1 MPTAYIA
8 LGANL
13 PSPAGEP
20 EATLAAA
27 VASLAAL
34 GRVLA
39 CSRLYSTAP
48 VGMAEQPRFLNAAVA
63 LETDLAPRALLEGLL
78 EMEREFGRDRLAGVE
93 NGPRTLDLDILLYGD
108 LVLGEH
114 GLAIPHP
121 RMTERAFVLAP
132 LRDIAAEVRDPRSQ
146 VTVAKLFER
155 VLGEDRSKHVNKDVN
170 DAFVQVES
178 DGWRAGAWDTGGS
191 GGAGVRAGAGAR
203 FEPGTDTGTDT
214 STDTDSDSSA
224 GPDPDSGHD

>member
-1 MPTAYIA
+1 MPTAYIG

-27 VASLAAL
+27 VQRLAAL

-39 CSRLYSTAP
+39 CSGLYSTAP
-48 VGMAEQPRFLNAAVA
+48 VGLAEQPRFLNAAVA
-63 LETDLAPRALLEGLL
+63 LETALAPRALLEALL
-78 EMEREFGRDRLAGVE
+78 EMEREFGRDRASGVE

-114 GLAIPHP
+114 GLAVPHP
-121 RMTERAFVLAP
+121 RMAERAFVLAP
-132 LRDIAAEVRDPRSQ
+132 LKDIAAAVRDPRTQ
-146 VTVAKLFER
+146 VTVGELFER
-155 VLGEDRSKHVNKDVN
+155 VSGKDASKGVNREVK

-178 DGWRAGAWDTGGS
+178 DGWRAGAWDTGG
-191 GGAGVRAGAGAR
+191 GGEAG
-203 FEPGTDTGTDT
+203 
-214 STDTDSDSSA
+214 
-224 GPDPDSGHD
+224 

>member
-1 MPTAYIA
+1 MPTAYIG

-27 VASLAAL
+27 VRSLAAL

-39 CSRLYSTAP
+39 CSDLYSTRP
-48 VGMAEQPRFLNAAVA
+48 VGIAEQPRFLNAAVA
-63 LETDLAPRALLEGLL
+63 LETNLAPRALLEALL
-78 EMEREFGRDRLAGVE
+78 EIEREFGRDRSAGVE

-121 RMTERAFVLAP
+121 RMAERGFVLAP
-132 LRDIAAEVRDPRSQ
+132 LNDIAAEACDPRSQ
-146 VTVAKLFER
+146 VTVGKLFER
-155 VLGEDRSKHVNKDVN
+155 VRGEDASKGVNRDVK

-191 GGAGVRAGAGAR
+191 AEAGLRAGAESGSGPD
-203 FEPGTDTGTDT
+203 FEP
-214 STDTDSDSSA
+214 SSD
-224 GPDPDSGHD
+224 PDPNSDHG

>member
-1 MPTAYIA
+1 MPTAYIG

-20 EATLAAA
+20 EVTLAAA
-27 VASLAAL
+27 VARLAAL

-63 LETDLAPRALLEGLL
+63 LETNLAPRALLEALL
-78 EMEREFGRDRLAGVE
+78 EVEREFGRDRAAGIE

-114 GLAIPHP
+114 GLAVPHP
-121 RMTERAFVLAP
+121 RMAERAFVLAP
-132 LRDIAAEVRDPRSQ
+132 LNDIAAEVRDPRRQ
-146 VTVAKLFER
+146 VTVGELFER
-155 VLGEDRSKHVNKDVN
+155 VRGEDASKDVN
-170 DAFVQVES
+170 RNVSDAFVQVES

-191 GGAGVRAGAGAR
+191 AGAGLRAGAGADS
-203 FEPGTDTGTDT
+203 DTGTDT
-214 STDTDSDSSA
+214 SSGAVSDAS
-224 GPDPDSGHD
+224 PDPDHD

>member
-20 EATLAAA
+20 ETTLAAA
-27 VASLAAL
+27 VARLAGL
-34 GRVLA
+34 GRVVA
-39 CSRLYSTAP
+39 CSGLYSTAP

-63 LETDLAPRALLEGLL
+63 LETNLAPRALLEGLL
-78 EMEREFGRDRLAGVE
+78 EIEREFGRDRTAGIE

-114 GLAIPHP
+114 GLAVPHP
-121 RMTERAFVLAP
+121 RMAERAFVLAP
-132 LRDIAAEVRDPRSQ
+132 LNDIAAGVRDPRRQ
-146 VTVAKLFER
+146 VTVGELFQR
-155 VLGEDRSKHVNKDVN
+155 VRGEDASKDVN
-170 DAFVQVES
+170 RDVGDAFVQVES

-191 GGAGVRAGAGAR
+191 AGAGLRAGAGADS
-203 FEPGTDTGTDT
+203 GTGSDT
-214 STDTDSDSSA
+214 SSGTDSDRHSGR
-224 GPDPDSGHD
+224 GPDPDHG

>member
-1 MPTAYIA
+1 MPTAYIG

-20 EATLAAA
+20 ETTLAAA
-27 VASLAAL
+27 VARLAAL

-39 CSRLYSTAP
+39 CSKLYSTRP

-63 LETDLAPRALLEGLL
+63 LETNLAPRALLEGLL
-78 EMEREFGRDRLAGVE
+78 EMEREFGRDRAAGIE

-114 GLAIPHP
+114 GLAVPHP
-121 RMTERAFVLAP
+121 RMAERAFVLAP
-132 LRDIAAEVRDPRSQ
+132 LKDIAAEVRDPRSQ
-146 VTVAKLFER
+146 VTVGELFER
-155 VLGEDRSKHVNKDVN
+155 VRGEDASKGVNRNVS

-178 DGWRAGAWDTGGS
+178 DGWRAGAGDTGGS
-191 GGAGVRAGAGAR
+191 AGADLRAGADSGS
-203 FEPGTDTGTDT
+203 DT
-214 STDTDSDSSA
+214 SSGPDSDSD
-224 GPDPDSGHD
+224 PDPDHG